1 VVARPTSL
9 AHLYRHLEQIEI
21 LLEGI
26 ASLDDRPLRDIVA
39 GFDLDSRS
47 LVADTPHHVRRICEL
62 LDQVGSGTVSPAIL
76 SQLTAETQLAVHGL
90 VTLLMT
96 LQLTDSEANHR

>member
-1 VVARPTSL
+1 VVARPDSV

-39 GFDLDSRS
+39 GFDPDSRS
-47 LVADTPHHVRRICEL
+47 LVSETPYHVRRICEL
-62 LDQVGSGTVSPAIL
+62 LDQVRSGGESPAVL
-76 SQLTAETQLAVHGL
+76 SQLTADTQLAVHGL

-96 LQLTDSEANHR
+96 LQLTDSGANHR